1 MIQPDYYLPGNRKD
15 WAELR
20 NHFDAEG
27 YHWNGVMFCKW
38 LNNDQRHQVP
48 RLVMFELNSC
58 QCYVYCYEAPHSETN
73 DLACPRIYQK
83 KIDNWDRLSKDELIE
98 LIHQSSK
105 AMTQWDAWIRNWE
118 MKQLLETL

>member
-27 YHWNGVMFCKW
+27 YHWNGAVFSKW
-38 LNNDQRHQVP
+38 HNDSGHHPLMSTFDLRI
-48 RLVMFELNSC
+48 C
-58 QCYVYCYEAPHSETN
+58 QCYVFCYEALPSETN
-73 DLACPRIYQK
+73 GVVRPRIYRK
-83 KIDNWDRLSKDELIE
+83 KIDNWDRLPKDELIE

-118 MKQLLETL
+118 MEQLLETL

>member
-20 NHFDAEG
+20 NHLDAEG
-27 YHWNGVMFCKW
+27 YHWNGAVFSKW
-38 LNNDQRHQVP
+38 HNDSDHNP
-48 RLVMFELNSC
+48 RISTFDLRIC

-73 DLACPRIYQK
+73 DLARPRIYQK
-83 KIDNWDRLSKDELIE
+83 KIDNWDRLPKDELIE

-105 AMTQWDAWIRNWE
+105 AITQWEAWIRNWE
-118 MKQLLETL
+118 MEQILETL